1 MEEETRTAVHDSGL
15 EIEACLFEGLTRPFP
30 NHFHEYYVIGL
41 VERGERRLL
50 CQNREY
56 LLRPGDLLLLGPGDS
71 HACVQRGGRLDYR
84 ALHIPQKV
92 MLDLAEE
99 ITGRRELPGFSPK
112 VVADREAACCLER
125 VHRLVMEGGGGLD
138 REEGFL
144 LLLSLLLGRY
154 GRPFGE
160 KLPDCREEVERV
172 RAFLEEHW
180 EERVSLDQLARLA
193 GLSKP
198 ALLRAFAREKGIT
211 PYRCLENIRVAKAQ
225 RLLEEGTPPAEAAL
239 RAGFSDQSHFTN
251 RFSRFI
257 GLSPGAYRE
266 IFLDKGED

>member
-1 MEEETRTAVHDSGL
+1 MVHDSSL
-15 EIEACLFEGLTRPFP
+15 EIEACLFRGLERPFP

-41 VERGERRLL
+41 VEGGERRLW

-56 LLRPGDLLLLGPGDS
+56 PLREGDLLLLEPGES
-71 HACVQRGGRLDYR
+71 HACVQEGGRLDYR

-99 ITGRRELPGFSPK
+99 ITGQREPPGFSPK
-112 VVADREAACCLER
+112 VVADREAACCLAAL
-125 VHRLVMEGGGGLD
+125 HRLVMEGREGLG
-138 REEGFL
+138 REEGLL
-144 LLLSLLLGRY
+144 LLLSLLLRRH

-160 KLPDCREEVERV
+160 ELPPCREEVERA

-180 EERVSLDQLARLA
+180 EERVTLEQLARAA
-193 GLSKP
+193 GLSKA

-211 PYRCLENIRVAKAQ
+211 PYRFLENIRVAKAQ
-225 RLLEEGTPPAEAAL
+225 RLLEEGVPPAEAAL

-257 GLSPGAYRE
+257 GLTPGAYRE
-266 IFLDKGED
+266 IFLDKEEG